1 MLRALL
7 TPSLTL
13 LIPPLHS
20 LAQVRCID
28 QDASLESLTALDV
41 CLQLPAA
48 GAMASPMGSVASD
61 MV

>member
-1 MLRALL
+1 MLRALS

-13 LIPPLHS
+13 LIPSLHS
-20 LAQVRCID
+20 LAHVRCAD
-28 QDASLESLTALDV
+28 PDASLESLTTLDV
-41 CLQLPAA
+41 CLQLPAV

>member
-1 MLRALL
+1 M
-7 TPSLTL
+7 
-13 LIPPLHS
+13 
-20 LAQVRCID
+20 D

-61 MV
+61 MVSC